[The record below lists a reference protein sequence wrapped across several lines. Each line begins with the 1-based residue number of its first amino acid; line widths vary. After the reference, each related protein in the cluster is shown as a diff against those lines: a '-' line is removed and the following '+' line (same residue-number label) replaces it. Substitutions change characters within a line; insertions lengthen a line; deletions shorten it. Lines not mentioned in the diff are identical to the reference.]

1 MELGPAQTGDLKEI
15 HMKIPMFAWSV
26 LAVAAWAQPP
36 APSVTELKTYLSLS
50 EAQVTSLQTIRQN
63 LHTSIRSTMQQLQTK
78 RQTLNTELAA
88 GNTSAATLGQ
98 QLLDIQNLR
107 KSVTAA
113 QTASQAQALNVLTA
127 DQKTKLQ
134 VLTNAAAL
142 RPQIGEAMS
151 LGLIVPP
158 AGSQPGP
165 WMRGPMGRR
174 GPRGMG
180 MMMGRPGGDQ

>member
-1 MELGPAQTGDLKEI
+1 
-15 HMKIPMFAWSV
+15 MKIPMFAWSV

-50 EAQVTSLQTIRQN
+50 DAQVTSLQTIRQN
-63 LHTSIRSTMQQLQTK
+63 LHTSIRTTMRQIQAK
-78 RQTLNTELAA
+78 RETLKTQLAA

-98 QLLDIQNLR
+98 EMLDIQNLH

-113 QTASQAQALNVLTA
+113 QTASQAQSINVLTS

-142 RPQIGEAMS
+142 RPQVGEAMS

-158 AGSQPGP
+158 AGSHRGP
-165 WMRGPMGRR
+165 WMRGRGGQRGMGM
-174 GPRGMG
+174 RGMG
-180 MMMGRPGGDQ
+180 MMMRHPGGGQ